1 MAAADSTPSRTE
13 HPSPDAA
20 GRPEIAEKLLRLRRF
35 VAMCSHLSAA
45 AAQQN
50 DLDAIVGLL
59 ASATGSSV
67 AVLDRGLEVLAEAGP
82 CTATE
87 ILAIARDHAGTA
99 GFSRILSAAARNR
112 RALQVPGHRQETP
125 VGVAPVSVGKDLA
138 GYLLSTAERD
148 GPNDTG
154 LGEDL
159 MLLAGEHAAMVCGVL
174 LGRDLVVTA
183 AAGRARRELVE
194 GLLLARDIDRGEAT
208 QWAQHLGY
216 DEALPHAVT
225 VVPLPRDS
233 DAPATAAIVEQVLG
247 ALAPEAIL
255 AVRADEVVAVLPGPG
270 ASTTARPPGAPPPS
284 GTKPDG
290 ATSGTALP
298 AAVARALELTEGLV
312 EELHRRGVAVPA
324 IGIGN
329 ECRAAA
335 QVARSYSE
343 ARRALT
349 AGLRSPVPGAVVPFA
364 ELGVHRLLLQ
374 FPDPAE
380 LRRFGDEVL
389 GQLFADGSSTGADL
403 LTTLSVYFEENSSP
417 SRTARRLHVHPNTV
431 AYRLRRVEEITGL
444 RLDLHRDRLMA
455 EIAVEIIEGS
465 RYGS

>member
-1 MAAADSTPSRTE
+1 MAAADSTPSRSGLRSADT
-13 HPSPDAA
+13 A

-45 AAQQN
+45 AAQQS
-50 DLDAIVGLL
+50 DLDAIVDLL

-67 AVLDRGLEVLAEAGP
+67 TVLDRGLEVLAEAGP
-82 CTATE
+82 RTATD
-87 ILAIARDHAGTA
+87 ILSIARAHAGTA
-99 GFSRILSAAARNR
+99 GFGRILSAAARNR
-112 RALQVPGHRQETP
+112 RALQVPGHGRETP

-138 GYLLSTAERD
+138 GYLLSTAEPD
-148 GPNDTG
+148 GHNDAG

-216 DEALPHAVT
+216 DESLPHAVA

-233 DAPATAAIVEQVLG
+233 EAPATAAVVEQVLG
-247 ALAPEAIL
+247 AIAPEAIL
-255 AVRADEVVAVLPGPG
+255 AVRTDEVVAVLPGP
-270 ASTTARPPGAPPPS
+270 AADRPPGGPGRAE
-284 GTKPDG
+284 
-290 ATSGTALP
+290 LP

-312 EELHRRGVAVPA
+312 EELHRRGVVVPA

-329 ECRAAA
+329 ECRVAAR
-335 QVARSYSE
+335 VARSYSE

-349 AGLRSPVPGAVVPFA
+349 AGLRSPVQGTVVPFA

-389 GQLFADGSSTGADL
+389 GQLFADGSSTGTDL

-431 AYRLRRVEEITGL
+431 AYRLRRIEEITGL